1 MENKSKAPFRFYT
14 SSILIKLTGEKAST
28 IHELLEGIKHVTGA
42 SIFHHT
48 HHSFRGHHF
57 IPSLHQNDF
66 AYWVSNIL
74 QEKELGERLAS
85 INIYEYTDIHSLREE
100 IIRIIEWYLSKWHE
114 ERSVQEGR
122 EFHFYEAV
130 SIVMATDYLAWT
142 LKEFCEALKKVSLQS
157 VYYHF
162 FQSRLRLKVKRSD
175 FAYWIDDSLQRPDI
189 AKKIDAI
196 DIYMYTLEDIRKKII
211 EIIEKA

>member
-1 MENKSKAPFRFYT
+1 MKKKPNPFRFYT
-14 SSILIKLTGEKAST
+14 SSILIKLTGQKADT
-28 IHELLEGIKHVTGA
+28 IHELLEKIKHVSGA

-48 HHSFRGHHF
+48 HHSFRQHHF

-85 INIYEYTDIHSLREE
+85 IDIYEYTDIRSLRKE
-100 IIRIIEWYLSKWHE
+100 IIRIIEEYLSKWHE
-114 ERSVQEGR
+114 ERSVPEGR

-130 SIVMATDYLAWT
+130 SIAMPTDYLVWN
-142 LKEFCEALKKVSLQS
+142 LDEFCEALKKVSLQS
-157 VYYHF
+157 LYYHF

-189 AKKIDAI
+189 AKKIDNI
-196 DIYMYTLEDIRKKII
+196 DFYMYTLEDIREKII
-211 EIIEKA
+211 KIIEKA